1 MSQNVEKHMPGAV
14 HTPPPPTQLVP
25 PGRPWREPKFIKK
38 VKLEIGGSKM
48 PKIGIRAPLGSI
60 L

>member
-1 MSQNVEKHMPGAV
+1 MSQNVEKHTAGEIV
-14 HTPPPPTQLVP
+14 HPLRYAP

-38 VKLEIGGSKM
+38 VTSEIGGSMM
-48 PKIGIRAPLGSI
+48 PKIGIRAPLGGI

>member
-1 MSQNVEKHMPGAV
+1 MSQNVDKHKPGDV
-14 HTPPPPTQLVP
+14 IPPPRYAP

-38 VKLEIGGSKM
+38 VTSEIGGSMM
-48 PKIGIRAPLGSI
+48 PKIGIRAPLGGI